1 MLEKM
6 LDNHR
11 ILIAIPIILALLSL
25 LLIGFNGLEQ
35 GVDLKGGSQAELQL
49 TGSVSPT
56 ELQDTLDAKL
66 DSNNIKVTSNG
77 NNKVTVELENNVNS
91 STFTSALDGKANVI
105 SYNEIGPVLSEEA
118 MGQIY
123 IAMLFAFIF
132 MAITVF
138 IVFRE
143 PVPSVAIILAAL
155 CDILIALG
163 GMSIFKIPLS
173 IASVGA
179 LLMLIGYSV
188 DTDILLTTRLLK
200 RREGTVEQRAKNAMY
215 TGLTMSFAA
224 IAAMSILF
232 VVTII
237 IMPEATTLSNISAVL
252 VIGLIG
258 DILSTWLMNLGILKT
273 YIDWRQ
279 SKKQEKYN
287 ISPSSK
293 EEKEDKK
300 SKSSDDKSKS
310 SDDKTSEKKSK
321 LSFKDKLKK
330 KTEVEDD
337 EVMTK
342 IQKEVEKID
351 NMEKASIEELEKE
364 AGEIDGE
371 ASADTASSAESETP
385 SKKKSSSKKKKQKS
399 GKKVNKRKA
408 KKQKGKGGK

>member
-1 MLEKM
+1 ME
-6 LDNHR
+6 NHR

-25 LLIGFNGLEQ
+25 VLIGFNGLEQ

-49 TGSVSPT
+49 LGSVTPT
-56 ELQDTLDAKL
+56 ELQNSLDAKL
-66 DSNNIKVTSNG
+66 NTNNIKVTNNG
-77 NNKVTVELENNVNS
+77 NNKVTVELENNINS
-91 STFTSALDGKANVI
+91 STFTNALDGKAKVI

-123 IAMLFAFIF
+123 IAMLFAFLF
-132 MAITVF
+132 MVITVF

-200 RREGTVEQRAKNAMY
+200 RREGTVEERAKNAMY

-224 IAAMSILF
+224 IAAMGILF
-232 VVTII
+232 IVTII

-287 ISPSSK
+287 TNTSSTK
-293 EEKEDKK
+293 DNKSSNKSNEKETEE
-300 SKSSDDKSKS
+300 SN
-310 SDDKTSEKKSK
+310 KKSK
-321 LSFKDKLKK
+321 LGFKDRLKK
-330 KTEVEDD
+330 KSAVEDD
-337 EVMTK
+337 AIMYK
-342 IQKEVEKID
+342 IEEELEKID
-351 NMEKASIEELEKE
+351 NMEQLEAEE
-364 AGEIDGE
+364 IV
-371 ASADTASSAESETP
+371 ESKP
-385 SKKKSSSKKKKQKS
+385 KSSKKSKNKKS
-399 GKKVNKRKA
+399 NKKVNKRKA
-408 KKQKGKGGK
+408 KKQRGKGGK

>member
-1 MLEKM
+1 MFDKIME
-6 LDNHR
+6 NHKA
-11 ILIAIPIILALLSL
+11 LIVIPIILALLSL
-25 LLIGFNGLEQ
+25 ALISFNGIEQ
-35 GVDLKGGSQAELQL
+35 GVELKGGSLAELQL
-49 TGSVSPT
+49 ADSISQSDLEQQLTQ
-56 ELQDTLDAKL
+56 ELHT
-66 DSNNIKVTSNG
+66 NNIKVTSNG
-77 NNKVTVELENNVNS
+77 DNKVTVELENNVNS
-91 STFTSALDGKANVI
+91 STFTSALDGKAKVI

-123 IAMLFAFIF
+123 IAMIFAFLF

-163 GMSIFKIPLS
+163 GMSILKIPLS

-200 RREGTVEQRAKNAMY
+200 RREGTVEERAKNAMY

-224 IAAMSILF
+224 IAAMGILYI
-232 VVTII
+232 VTILV
-237 IMPEATTLSNISAVL
+237 MPEATTLSNISAVL

-279 SKKQEKYN
+279 SKKQEKFN
-287 ISPSSK
+287 VSSSLSQSDK
-293 EEKEDKK
+293 TDKK
-300 SKSSDDKSKS
+300 SKSSDDEAEA
-310 SDDKTSEKKSK
+310 SDKKSK
-321 LSFKDKLKK
+321 LSLKDKLKK

-337 EVMTK
+337 PIMSK
-342 IQKEVEKID
+342 IE
-351 NMEKASIEELEKE
+351 EELEKVE
-364 AGEIDGE
+364 KMENE
-371 ASADTASSAESETP
+371 EKSSNEK
-385 SKKKSSSKKKKQKS
+385 SKKNKKS
-399 GKKVNKRKA
+399 GKKGNKRKA

>member
-1 MLEKM
+1 ME
-6 LDNHR
+6 NHK

-25 LLIGFNGLEQ
+25 VLIGFNGLEQ

-49 TGSVSPT
+49 LGSVTPT
-56 ELQDTLDAKL
+56 ELENTLDTKL
-66 DSNNIKVTSNG
+66 NTNNIKVTSNG
-77 NNKVTVELENNVNS
+77 NNKVTVELENNINS
-91 STFTSALDGKANVI
+91 STFTSALDGKAKVI

-123 IAMLFAFIF
+123 IAMIFAFLF

-163 GMSIFKIPLS
+163 GMSILKIPLS

-200 RREGTVEQRAKNAMY
+200 RREGTVEERAKNAMY

-224 IAAMSILF
+224 IAAMGILY
-232 VVTII
+232 VVTKI

-287 ISPSSK
+287 VSSSSSKNKSSKSK
-293 EEKEDKK
+293 EEA
-300 SKSSDDKSKS
+300 
-310 SDDKTSEKKSK
+310 SEKESK
-321 LSFKDKLKK
+321 LGLKDKLKR

-337 EVMTK
+337 EVMSK
-342 IQKEVEKID
+342 IQEELEKID
-351 NMEKASIEELEKE
+351 NMEEIEENIPKSEK
-364 AGEIDGE
+364 
-371 ASADTASSAESETP
+371 S
-385 SKKKSSSKKKKQKS
+385 SKKKSNKKQKTK
-399 GKKVNKRKA
+399 GNKRKA
-408 KKQKGKGGK
+408 KKKKGKGGK

>member
-1 MLEKM
+1 ME
-6 LDNHR
+6 NHR

-25 LLIGFNGLEQ
+25 VLIGFHGLEQ

-49 TGSVSPT
+49 LGSVTPT
-56 ELQDTLDAKL
+56 ELQNSLDAKL
-66 DSNNIKVTSNG
+66 NTNNIKVTSNG
-77 NNKVTVELENNVNS
+77 NNKVTVELENNINS
-91 STFTSALDGKANVI
+91 STFTNALDGKAKVI

-123 IAMLFAFIF
+123 IAMLFAFLF

-200 RREGTVEQRAKNAMY
+200 RREGTVEERAKNAMY

-224 IAAMSILF
+224 IAAMGILF
-232 VVTII
+232 IVTVI

-287 ISPSSK
+287 TNTSSTK
-293 EEKEDKK
+293 DNKSSNKSNEKETEE
-300 SKSSDDKSKS
+300 SN
-310 SDDKTSEKKSK
+310 KKSK
-321 LSFKDKLKK
+321 LGFKDRLKK
-330 KTEVEDD
+330 KSAVEDD
-337 EVMTK
+337 AIMYK
-342 IQKEVEKID
+342 IEEELEKID
-351 NMEKASIEELEKE
+351 NMEQLEAEEIVESKPK
-364 AGEIDGE
+364 
-371 ASADTASSAESETP
+371 SSTK
-385 SKKKSSSKKKKQKS
+385 SKNKKSN
-399 GKKVNKRKA
+399 KKVNKRKA
-408 KKQKGKGGK
+408 KKQRGKGGK

>member
-1 MLEKM
+1 
-6 LDNHR
+6 
-11 ILIAIPIILALLSL
+11 
-25 LLIGFNGLEQ
+25 
-35 GVDLKGGSQAELQL
+35 
-49 TGSVSPT
+49 
-56 ELQDTLDAKL
+56 
-66 DSNNIKVTSNG
+66 
-77 NNKVTVELENNVNS
+77 
-91 STFTSALDGKANVI
+91 
-105 SYNEIGPVLSEEA
+105 
-118 MGQIY
+118 
-123 IAMLFAFIF
+123 

-200 RREGTVEQRAKNAMY
+200 RREGTVEERAKNAMY

-224 IAAMSILF
+224 IAAMGILY
-232 VVTII
+232 VVTKI

-287 ISPSSK
+287 TNTSSTK
-293 EEKEDKK
+293 DNKSSNKSNEKETEE
-300 SKSSDDKSKS
+300 SN
-310 SDDKTSEKKSK
+310 KKSK
-321 LSFKDKLKK
+321 LGFKDRLKK
-330 KTEVEDD
+330 KSAVEDD
-337 EVMTK
+337 AIMYK
-342 IQKEVEKID
+342 IEEELEKID
-351 NMEKASIEELEKE
+351 NMEQLEAEE
-364 AGEIDGE
+364 IV
-371 ASADTASSAESETP
+371 ESKP
-385 SKKKSSSKKKKQKS
+385 KSSKKSKNKKS
-399 GKKVNKRKA
+399 NKKVNKRKA
-408 KKQKGKGGK
+408 KKQRGKGGK

>member
-6 LDNHR
+6 MENHK

-25 LLIGFNGLEQ
+25 VLIGVNGLEQ

-49 TGSVSPT
+49 LGSVTPT
-56 ELQDTLDAKL
+56 ELEQTLDAKL
-66 DSNNIKVTSNG
+66 NTNNIKVTNNG
-77 NNKVTVELENNVNS
+77 NNKVTVELENNINS
-91 STFTSALDGKANVI
+91 STFTSAINGKAKVI

-123 IAMLFAFIF
+123 VAMIFAFLF
-132 MAITVF
+132 MAVTVF

-200 RREGTVEQRAKNAMY
+200 RREGTVESRAKNAMY

-224 IAAMSILF
+224 IAAMGVLF
-232 VVTII
+232 VVTKL

-279 SKKQEKYN
+279 SKKQDKYN
-287 ISPSSK
+287 ISPSATN
-293 EEKEDKK
+293 
-300 SKSSDDKSKS
+300 SKSSDNTKE
-310 SDDKTSEKKSK
+310 SDETSEKKSK

-337 EVMTK
+337 EVMNK
-342 IQKEVEKID
+342 IEEELEKID
-351 NMEKASIEELEKE
+351 NMEE
-364 AGEIDGE
+364 
-371 ASADTASSAESETP
+371 SSPAP
-385 SKKKSSSKKKKQKS
+385 KKSKNKKS

>member
-6 LDNHR
+6 MENHK

-25 LLIGFNGLEQ
+25 VLIG
-35 GVDLKGGSQAELQL
+35 QL
-49 TGSVSPT
+49 LGSVTPS
-56 ELQDTLDAKL
+56 ELEDTLDAKL
-66 DSNNIKVTSNG
+66 NTNNIKVTNNG
-77 NNKVTVELENNVNS
+77 NNKVTVELENNINS
-91 STFTSALDGKANVI
+91 STFTSAINGKAKVI
-105 SYNEIGPVLSEEA
+105 GYNEIGPVLSEEA

-123 IAMLFAFIF
+123 VAMIFAFLF

-138 IVFRE
+138 VVFRE

-200 RREGTVEQRAKNAMY
+200 RREGTVEERAKNAMY

-224 IAAMSILF
+224 IAAMGILF
-232 VVTII
+232 VVTKIL
-237 IMPEATTLSNISAVL
+237 MPEATTLSNISAVL

-287 ISPSSK
+287 VSSSSSK
-293 EEKEDKK
+293 N
-300 SKSSDDKSKS
+300 KSSESK
-310 SDDKTSEKKSK
+310 DKTSEKESK
-321 LSFKDKLKK
+321 LSLKDKLKR

-337 EVMTK
+337 EVMSK
-342 IQKEVEKID
+342 IQEELEKID
-351 NMEKASIEELEKE
+351 NMEESSENVPKSEK
-364 AGEIDGE
+364 
-371 ASADTASSAESETP
+371 SP
-385 SKKKSSSKKKKQKS
+385 KKKSNKKQKAK
-399 GKKVNKRKA
+399 GNKRKA
-408 KKQKGKGGK
+408 KKKKGKGGK

>member
-1 MLEKM
+1 ME
-6 LDNHR
+6 NHK

-25 LLIGFNGLEQ
+25 VLIGFHGLEQ

-49 TGSVSPT
+49 LGSVTPS
-56 ELQDTLDAKL
+56 ELEDTLDAKL
-66 DSNNIKVTSNG
+66 NTNNIKVTNNG
-77 NNKVTVELENNVNS
+77 NNKVTVELENNINS
-91 STFTSALDGKANVI
+91 STFTSAINGKAKVI
-105 SYNEIGPVLSEEA
+105 GYNEIGPVLSEEA

-123 IAMLFAFIF
+123 VAMIFAFLF

-138 IVFRE
+138 VVFRE

-200 RREGTVEQRAKNAMY
+200 RREGTVEERAKNAMY

-224 IAAMSILF
+224 IAAMGILF
-232 VVTII
+232 VVTKIL
-237 IMPEATTLSNISAVL
+237 MPEATTLSIISAVL

-273 YIDWRQ
+273 NIDWWQ

-287 ISPSSK
+287 VSSSSSKNKSSKSK
-293 EEKEDKK
+293 EEA
-300 SKSSDDKSKS
+300 
-310 SDDKTSEKKSK
+310 SEKESK
-321 LSFKDKLKK
+321 LGLKDKLKR

-337 EVMTK
+337 EVMSK
-342 IQKEVEKID
+342 IQEELEKID
-351 NMEKASIEELEKE
+351 NMEESSENVPKSEK
-364 AGEIDGE
+364 
-371 ASADTASSAESETP
+371 SP
-385 SKKKSSSKKKKQKS
+385 KKKSNKKQKAK
-399 GKKVNKRKA
+399 GNKRKA
-408 KKQKGKGGK
+408 KKKKGKGGK

>member
-1 MLEKM
+1 M
-6 LDNHR
+6 
-11 ILIAIPIILALLSL
+11 
-25 LLIGFNGLEQ
+25 
-35 GVDLKGGSQAELQL
+35 
-49 TGSVSPT
+49 
-56 ELQDTLDAKL
+56 
-66 DSNNIKVTSNG
+66 
-77 NNKVTVELENNVNS
+77 
-91 STFTSALDGKANVI
+91 I

-123 IAMLFAFIF
+123 VAMIFAFLF
-132 MAITVF
+132 MAVTVF

-200 RREGTVEQRAKNAMY
+200 RREGTVESRAKNAMY

-224 IAAMSILF
+224 IAAMGILF
-232 VVTII
+232 VVTKL

-252 VIGLIG
+252 VIGLVG

-279 SKKQEKYN
+279 SKKQDKYN
-287 ISPSSK
+287 ISPSATN
-293 EEKEDKK
+293 
-300 SKSSDDKSKS
+300 SKSSDNSKDES
-310 SDDKTSEKKSK
+310 AETSEKKSK

-337 EVMTK
+337 EVMNK
-342 IQKEVEKID
+342 IEEELEKID
-351 NMEKASIEELEKE
+351 NMEE
-364 AGEIDGE
+364 
-371 ASADTASSAESETP
+371 SSQAP
-385 SKKKSSSKKKKQKS
+385 KKSKNKKS

>member
-1 MLEKM
+1 ME
-6 LDNHR
+6 NHK
-11 ILIAIPIILALLSL
+11 ILIAVPIILALLSL
-25 LLIGFNGLEQ
+25 VLIGFNGLEQ

-49 TGSVSPT
+49 LGSVTPS
-56 ELQDTLDAKL
+56 ELEDTLDAKL
-66 DSNNIKVTSNG
+66 NTKNIKVTNNG

-91 STFTSALDGKANVI
+91 STFTSAIEGKAKVI

-123 IAMLFAFIF
+123 IAMIFAFLF

-163 GMSIFKIPLS
+163 GMSILKIPLS

-200 RREGTVEQRAKNAMY
+200 RREGTVEERAKNAMY

-224 IAAMSILF
+224 IAAMGILYI
-232 VVTII
+232 VTILV
-237 IMPEATTLSNISAVL
+237 MPEATTLSNISAVL

-279 SKKQEKYN
+279 SKKQEKFN
-287 ISPSSK
+287 VSSSLSQSDK
-293 EEKEDKK
+293 TDKK
-300 SKSSDDKSKS
+300 SKSSDDEAEA
-310 SDDKTSEKKSK
+310 SDKKSK
-321 LSFKDKLKK
+321 LSLKDKLKK

-337 EVMTK
+337 PIMSK
-342 IQKEVEKID
+342 IE
-351 NMEKASIEELEKE
+351 EELEKVE
-364 AGEIDGE
+364 KMENE
-371 ASADTASSAESETP
+371 EKSSNEK
-385 SKKKSSSKKKKQKS
+385 SKKNKKS
-399 GKKVNKRKA
+399 GKKGNKRKA

>member
-1 MLEKM
+1 ME
-6 LDNHR
+6 NHK

-25 LLIGFNGLEQ
+25 VLIGFNGLEQ

-49 TGSVSPT
+49 LGSVTPS
-56 ELQDTLDAKL
+56 ELEDTLDAKL
-66 DSNNIKVTSNG
+66 NTNNIKVTSNG
-77 NNKVTVELENNVNS
+77 NNKVTVELENNINS
-91 STFTSALDGKANVI
+91 STFTSAINGKAKVI

-123 IAMLFAFIF
+123 VAMIFAFLF

-138 IVFRE
+138 VVFRE

-200 RREGTVEQRAKNAMY
+200 RREGTVEERAKNAMY

-224 IAAMSILF
+224 IAAMGILY
-232 VVTII
+232 VVTKI

-287 ISPSSK
+287 VGSSSS
-293 EEKEDKK
+293 K
-300 SKSSDDKSKS
+300 SKSSKSKEET
-310 SDDKTSEKKSK
+310 SDKK
-321 LSFKDKLKK
+321 LSLKDKLKR

-342 IQKEVEKID
+342 IQEELEKID
-351 NMEKASIEELEKE
+351 NMEEVEEDIPK
-364 AGEIDGE
+364 
-371 ASADTASSAESETP
+371 S
-385 SKKKSSSKKKKQKS
+385 KKSSSKKSNKKQKTK
-399 GKKVNKRKA
+399 GNKRKA

>member
-1 MLEKM
+1 ME
-6 LDNHR
+6 NHK

-25 LLIGFNGLEQ
+25 VLIGFNGLEQ

-49 TGSVSPT
+49 LGSVTPS
-56 ELQDTLDAKL
+56 ELEDTLDAKL
-66 DSNNIKVTSNG
+66 NTNNIKVTSNG
-77 NNKVTVELENNVNS
+77 NNKVTVELENNINS
-91 STFTSALDGKANVI
+91 STFTSAINGKAKVI

-123 IAMLFAFIF
+123 VAMIFAFLF

-138 IVFRE
+138 VVFRE

-200 RREGTVEQRAKNAMY
+200 RREGTVEERAKNAMY

-224 IAAMSILF
+224 IAAMGILF
-232 VVTII
+232 VVTKIL
-237 IMPEATTLSNISAVL
+237 MPEATTLSNISAVL
-252 VIGLIG
+252 VIGLVG

-287 ISPSSK
+287 VGSSSS
-293 EEKEDKK
+293 K
-300 SKSSDDKSKS
+300 SKSSKSKEET
-310 SDDKTSEKKSK
+310 SDKK
-321 LSFKDKLKK
+321 LSLKDKLKR

-342 IQKEVEKID
+342 IQEELEKID
-351 NMEKASIEELEKE
+351 NMEEVEEDIPK
-364 AGEIDGE
+364 
-371 ASADTASSAESETP
+371 S
-385 SKKKSSSKKKKQKS
+385 KKSSSKKSNKKQKTK
-399 GKKVNKRKA
+399 GNKRKA

>member
-6 LDNHR
+6 MENHK

-25 LLIGFNGLEQ
+25 VLIGFNGLEQ

-49 TGSVSPT
+49 LGSVTPS
-56 ELQDTLDAKL
+56 ELEDTLDAKL
-66 DSNNIKVTSNG
+66 NTNNIKVTNNG
-77 NNKVTVELENNVNS
+77 NNKVTVELENNINS
-91 STFTSALDGKANVI
+91 STFTSAINGKAKVI

-123 IAMLFAFIF
+123 IAMIFAFLF

-200 RREGTVEQRAKNAMY
+200 RREGTVEERAKNAMY

-224 IAAMSILF
+224 IAAMGILF
-232 VVTII
+232 VVTKI

-252 VIGLIG
+252 VIGLVG

-287 ISPSSK
+287 VGSSSSKNKSSKSK
-293 EEKEDKK
+293 EED
-300 SKSSDDKSKS
+300 
-310 SDDKTSEKKSK
+310 SEKESK
-321 LSFKDKLKK
+321 LSFKDKLKR

-342 IQKEVEKID
+342 IQEELEKID
-351 NMEKASIEELEKE
+351 NMEEIEEDIPK
-364 AGEIDGE
+364 
-371 ASADTASSAESETP
+371 SE
-385 SKKKSSSKKKKQKS
+385 KSSSKKSNKKQKNK
-399 GKKVNKRKA
+399 GNKRKA

>member
-1 MLEKM
+1 ME
-6 LDNHR
+6 NHK

-25 LLIGFNGLEQ
+25 VLIGFNGLEQ

-49 TGSVSPT
+49 LGSVTPT
-56 ELQDTLDAKL
+56 ELENTLDTKL
-66 DSNNIKVTSNG
+66 NTNNIKVTSNG
-77 NNKVTVELENNVNS
+77 NNKVTVELENNINS
-91 STFTSALDGKANVI
+91 STFTSALDGKAKVI

-123 IAMLFAFIF
+123 IAMIFAFLF

-163 GMSIFKIPLS
+163 GMSILKIPLS

-200 RREGTVEQRAKNAMY
+200 RREGTVEERAKNAMY

-224 IAAMSILF
+224 IAAMGILYI
-232 VVTII
+232 VTILV
-237 IMPEATTLSNISAVL
+237 MPEATTLSNISAVL

-279 SKKQEKYN
+279 SKKQEKFN
-287 ISPSSK
+287 VSSSLSQSDK
-293 EEKEDKK
+293 TDKK
-300 SKSSDDKSKS
+300 SRSSDDEAEA
-310 SDDKTSEKKSK
+310 SDKKSK
-321 LSFKDKLKK
+321 LSLKDKLKK

-337 EVMTK
+337 PIMSK
-342 IQKEVEKID
+342 IE
-351 NMEKASIEELEKE
+351 EELEKVE
-364 AGEIDGE
+364 KMENE
-371 ASADTASSAESETP
+371 EKSSNEK
-385 SKKKSSSKKKKQKS
+385 SKKNKKS
-399 GKKVNKRKA
+399 GKKGNKRKA

>member
-1 MLEKM
+1 ME
-6 LDNHR
+6 NHK

-25 LLIGFNGLEQ
+25 VLIGFNGLEQ
-35 GVDLKGGSQAELQL
+35 GVDLKGGSLAELQL
-49 TGSVSPT
+49 LGSVTPS
-56 ELQDTLDAKL
+56 ELEDTLDAKL
-66 DSNNIKVTSNG
+66 NTNNIKVTSNG
-77 NNKVTVELENNVNS
+77 NNKVTVELENNINS
-91 STFTSALDGKANVI
+91 STFTSAINGKAKVI

-123 IAMLFAFIF
+123 VAMIFAFLF

-138 IVFRE
+138 VVFRE

-200 RREGTVEQRAKNAMY
+200 RREGTVEERAKNAMY

-224 IAAMSILF
+224 IAAMGILY
-232 VVTII
+232 VVTKI

-279 SKKQEKYN
+279 FKKQEKYN
-287 ISPSSK
+287 VSSSSSKNKSSKSK
-293 EEKEDKK
+293 EEA
-300 SKSSDDKSKS
+300 
-310 SDDKTSEKKSK
+310 SEKESK
-321 LSFKDKLKK
+321 LGLKDKLKR

-337 EVMTK
+337 EVMSK
-342 IQKEVEKID
+342 IQEELEKID
-351 NMEKASIEELEKE
+351 NMEEIEENIPKSEK
-364 AGEIDGE
+364 
-371 ASADTASSAESETP
+371 S
-385 SKKKSSSKKKKQKS
+385 SKKKSNKKQKTK
-399 GKKVNKRKA
+399 GNKRKA
-408 KKQKGKGGK
+408 KKKKGKGGK

>member
-1 MLEKM
+1 ME
-6 LDNHR
+6 NHK

-25 LLIGFNGLEQ
+25 VLIGFNGLEQ
-35 GVDLKGGSQAELQL
+35 GVDLKGGSIAELKL
-49 TGSVSPT
+49 IGSVTPS
-56 ELQDTLDAKL
+56 ELEDTLDAKL
-66 DSNNIKVTSNG
+66 DTNNIKVTNNG
-77 NNKVTVELENNVNS
+77 NNKVTVELENNINS
-91 STFTSALDGKANVI
+91 STFASAIDGKAKVI

-123 IAMLFAFIF
+123 IAMLFAFLF

-163 GMSIFKIPLS
+163 GMSVFKIPLS

-224 IAAMSILF
+224 IAAMAILF
-232 VVTII
+232 IVTKIL
-237 IMPEATTLSNISAVL
+237 MPEATTLSNISAVL

-279 SKKQEKYN
+279 SKKQEKFGTL
-287 ISPSSK
+287 SSSSK
-293 EEKEDKK
+293 SGKSDKK
-300 SKSSDDKSKS
+300 SKSSDDEDESSDEKSK
-310 SDDKTSEKKSK
+310 T
-321 LSFKDKLKK
+321 KLKDRLK
-330 KTEVEDD
+330 RKAAVEDD
-337 EVMTK
+337 EIMSK
-342 IQKEVEKID
+342 IE
-351 NMEKASIEELEKE
+351 EELEKIE
-364 AGEIDGE
+364 DMEE
-371 ASADTASSAESETP
+371 SSNEVAKSSTKKSNK
-385 SKKKSSSKKKKQKS
+385 SKKAK
-399 GKKVNKRKA
+399 GNKRKA

>member
-6 LDNHR
+6 MENHK

-25 LLIGFNGLEQ
+25 VLIGVNGLEQ

-49 TGSVSPT
+49 LGSVTPT
-56 ELQDTLDAKL
+56 ELEQTLDAKL
-66 DSNNIKVTSNG
+66 NTNNIKVTNNG

-91 STFTSALDGKANVI
+91 STFTSAINGKAKVI

-123 IAMLFAFIF
+123 VAMIFAFLF
-132 MAITVF
+132 MAVTVF

-143 PVPSVAIILAAL
+143 PVPSIAIILAAL

-200 RREGTVEQRAKNAMY
+200 RREGTVESRAKNAMY

-224 IAAMSILF
+224 IAAMGILF
-232 VVTII
+232 VVTKL

-252 VIGLIG
+252 VIGLVG

-279 SKKQEKYN
+279 SKKQDKYN
-287 ISPSSK
+287 ISPSATN
-293 EEKEDKK
+293 
-300 SKSSDDKSKS
+300 SKSSDNSKEE
-310 SDDKTSEKKSK
+310 SDETSDKKSK

-337 EVMTK
+337 EVMNK
-342 IQKEVEKID
+342 IEEELEKID
-351 NMEKASIEELEKE
+351 NMEK
-364 AGEIDGE
+364 
-371 ASADTASSAESETP
+371 SSQAP
-385 SKKKSSSKKKKQKS
+385 KKSKNKKS

>member
-1 MLEKM
+1 ME
-6 LDNHR
+6 NHR

-25 LLIGFNGLEQ
+25 VLIGFHGLEQ

-49 TGSVSPT
+49 LGSVTPT
-56 ELQDTLDAKL
+56 ELQNSLDAKL
-66 DSNNIKVTSNG
+66 NTNNIKVTNNG
-77 NNKVTVELENNVNS
+77 NNKVTVELENNINS
-91 STFTSALDGKANVI
+91 STFTNALDGKAKVI

-123 IAMLFAFIF
+123 IAMLFAFLF

-200 RREGTVEQRAKNAMY
+200 RREGTVEERAKNAMY

-224 IAAMSILF
+224 IAAMGILF
-232 VVTII
+232 IVTII

-287 ISPSSK
+287 INTSSTKENKSSK
-293 EEKEDKK
+293 SNEKEAEESDKK
-300 SKSSDDKSKS
+300 SK
-310 SDDKTSEKKSK
+310 
-321 LSFKDKLKK
+321 LGFKDRLKK
-330 KTEVEDD
+330 KSAVEDD
-337 EVMTK
+337 EIMYK
-342 IQKEVEKID
+342 IEEELEKID
-351 NMEKASIEELEKE
+351 NMEQSEAEEIIQTSTEGSVE
-364 AGEIDGE
+364 EIV
-371 ASADTASSAESETP
+371 ESKP
-385 SKKKSSSKKKKQKS
+385 KSSKKSKNKKS
-399 GKKVNKRKA
+399 NKKVNKRKA
-408 KKQKGKGGK
+408 KKQRGKGGK

>member
-1 MLEKM
+1 ME
-6 LDNHR
+6 NHK

-25 LLIGFNGLEQ
+25 VLIGFNGLEQ

-49 TGSVSPT
+49 IGSVTPS
-56 ELQDTLDAKL
+56 ELEDTLDAKL
-66 DSNNIKVTSNG
+66 NTNNIKVTSNG
-77 NNKVTVELENNVNS
+77 NNKATVELENNINS
-91 STFTSALDGKANVI
+91 STFTSAINGKAKLI

-123 IAMLFAFIF
+123 VAMIFAFLF

-138 IVFRE
+138 VVFRE

-200 RREGTVEQRAKNAMY
+200 RREGTVEERAKNAMY

-224 IAAMSILF
+224 IAAMGILF
-232 VVTII
+232 VVTKL

-287 ISPSSK
+287 VSPSSSK
-293 EEKEDKK
+293 NKS
-300 SKSSDDKSKS
+300 SKSNEETSDK
-310 SDDKTSEKKSK
+310 ESK
-321 LSFKDKLKK
+321 LSFKDKLKR

-337 EVMTK
+337 EVMSK
-342 IQKEVEKID
+342 IQEELEKID
-351 NMEKASIEELEKE
+351 NMEESSENIPKSEK
-364 AGEIDGE
+364 
-371 ASADTASSAESETP
+371 SP
-385 SKKKSSSKKKKQKS
+385 NKKSNKKQKTK
-399 GKKVNKRKA
+399 GNKRKA
-408 KKQKGKGGK
+408 KKKRGKGGK

>member
-1 MLEKM
+1 MIEKM
-6 LDNHR
+6 MENHK

-25 LLIGFNGLEQ
+25 SLVAFNGLEQ

-49 TGSVSPT
+49 LDSASPSQL
-56 ELQDTLDAKL
+56 EQTLDTKL
-66 DSNNIKVTSNG
+66 NTNNIKVTSNG
-77 NNKVTVELENNVNS
+77 NNKVTVELENNINS
-91 STFTSALDGKANVI
+91 STFTSAINGKAKVI

-123 IAMLFAFIF
+123 IAMLFAFLF
-132 MAITVF
+132 MAVTVF

-163 GMSIFKIPLS
+163 GMSLFKIPLS

-200 RREGTVEQRAKNAMY
+200 RREGTVGERARNAMH

-279 SKKQEKYN
+279 SKKQEKYGT
-287 ISPSSK
+287 SSSGKKSSK
-293 EEKEDKK
+293 NTEEDETSDKK
-300 SKSSDDKSKS
+300 SKSGLKDRFKRKDDI
-310 SDDKTSEKKSK
+310 
-321 LSFKDKLKK
+321 
-330 KTEVEDD
+330 EDD
-337 EVMTK
+337 EIMSK
-342 IQKEVEKID
+342 IQ
-351 NMEKASIEELEKE
+351 EELEK
-364 AGEIDGE
+364 IDKQE
-371 ASADTASSAESETP
+371 ASP
-385 SKKKSSSKKKKQKS
+385 SNSQKSSSNKKSKKNKS
-399 GKKVNKRKA
+399 SKKGNKRKA

>member
-1 MLEKM
+1 ME
-6 LDNHR
+6 NHK

-25 LLIGFNGLEQ
+25 VLIGFNGLEQ

-49 TGSVSPT
+49 LGSVTPS
-56 ELQDTLDAKL
+56 ELEDTLDAEL
-66 DSNNIKVTSNG
+66 NTNNIKVTSNG
-77 NNKVTVELENNVNS
+77 NNKVTVELENNINS
-91 STFTSALDGKANVI
+91 STFTNAINGKAKVI

-123 IAMLFAFIF
+123 VAMIFAFLF

-200 RREGTVEQRAKNAMY
+200 RREGTVEERAKNAMY

-224 IAAMSILF
+224 IAAMGILF
-232 VVTII
+232 VVTKI

-252 VIGLIG
+252 VIGLVG

-287 ISPSSK
+287 VGSSSS
-293 EEKEDKK
+293 K
-300 SKSSDDKSKS
+300 SKSSKS
-310 SDDKTSEKKSK
+310 EEEKSK
-321 LSFKDKLKK
+321 LSFKDKLKR

-342 IQKEVEKID
+342 IQVELEKID
-351 NMEKASIEELEKE
+351 NMEEV
-364 AGEIDGE
+364 
-371 ASADTASSAESETP
+371 AEDIPKS
-385 SKKKSSSKKKKQKS
+385 KKSSNKKSNKKQKAK
-399 GKKVNKRKA
+399 GNKRKA

>member
-1 MLEKM
+1 ME
-6 LDNHR
+6 NHK

-25 LLIGFNGLEQ
+25 VLIGFNGLEQ

-49 TGSVSPT
+49 IGSVTPS
-56 ELQDTLDAKL
+56 ELEDTLDAKL
-66 DSNNIKVTSNG
+66 NTNNIKVTSNG
-77 NNKVTVELENNVNS
+77 NNKVTVELENNINS
-91 STFTSALDGKANVI
+91 STFTNAINGKAKVI

-123 IAMLFAFIF
+123 VAMIFAFLF

-138 IVFRE
+138 VVFRE

-200 RREGTVEQRAKNAMY
+200 RREGTVEERAKNAMY

-224 IAAMSILF
+224 IAAMGILY
-232 VVTII
+232 VVTKL

-287 ISPSSK
+287 VSSSSSK
-293 EEKEDKK
+293 N
-300 SKSSDDKSKS
+300 KSSKTKEETSDK
-310 SDDKTSEKKSK
+310 ESK
-321 LSFKDKLKK
+321 LSLKDKLKR

-342 IQKEVEKID
+342 IQEELEKID
-351 NMEKASIEELEKE
+351 NMEE
-364 AGEIDGE
+364 
-371 ASADTASSAESETP
+371 SSENIPKS
-385 SKKKSSSKKKKQKS
+385 KKSSNKKSNKKQKTK
-399 GKKVNKRKA
+399 GNKRKA
-408 KKQKGKGGK
+408 KKKKGKGGK

>member
-1 MLEKM
+1 ME
-6 LDNHR
+6 NHK

-25 LLIGFNGLEQ
+25 VLIG
-35 GVDLKGGSQAELQL
+35 QL
-49 TGSVSPT
+49 LGSVTPS
-56 ELQDTLDAKL
+56 ELEDTLDAKL
-66 DSNNIKVTSNG
+66 NTNNIKVTNNG
-77 NNKVTVELENNVNS
+77 NNKVTVELENNINS
-91 STFTSALDGKANVI
+91 STFTSAINGKAKVI
-105 SYNEIGPVLSEEA
+105 GYNEIGPVLSEEA

-123 IAMLFAFIF
+123 VAMIFAFLF

-138 IVFRE
+138 VVFRE

-200 RREGTVEQRAKNAMY
+200 RREGTVEERAKNAMY

-224 IAAMSILF
+224 IAAMGILF
-232 VVTII
+232 VVTKIL
-237 IMPEATTLSNISAVL
+237 MPEATTLSNISAVL

-287 ISPSSK
+287 VSSSSSK
-293 EEKEDKK
+293 N
-300 SKSSDDKSKS
+300 KSSESK
-310 SDDKTSEKKSK
+310 DKTSEKESK
-321 LSFKDKLKK
+321 LSLKDKLKR

-337 EVMTK
+337 EVMSK
-342 IQKEVEKID
+342 IQEELEKID
-351 NMEKASIEELEKE
+351 NMEESSENVPKSEK
-364 AGEIDGE
+364 
-371 ASADTASSAESETP
+371 SP
-385 SKKKSSSKKKKQKS
+385 KKKSNKKQKAK
-399 GKKVNKRKA
+399 GNKRKA
-408 KKQKGKGGK
+408 KKKKGKGGK

>member
-6 LDNHR
+6 MENHK

-25 LLIGFNGLEQ
+25 VLIGVNGLEQ

-49 TGSVSPT
+49 LGSVTPT
-56 ELQDTLDAKL
+56 ELEQTLDAKL
-66 DSNNIKVTSNG
+66 NTNNIKVTNNG
-77 NNKVTVELENNVNS
+77 NNKVTVELENNINS
-91 STFTSALDGKANVI
+91 STFTSAINGKAKVI

-123 IAMLFAFIF
+123 VAMIFAFLF
-132 MAITVF
+132 MAVTVF

-200 RREGTVEQRAKNAMY
+200 RREGTVESRAKNAMY

-224 IAAMSILF
+224 IAAMGILF
-232 VVTII
+232 VVTKL

-252 VIGLIG
+252 VIGLVG

-279 SKKQEKYN
+279 SKKQDKYN
-287 ISPSSK
+287 ISPSATN
-293 EEKEDKK
+293 
-300 SKSSDDKSKS
+300 SKSSDNTKE
-310 SDDKTSEKKSK
+310 SDETSEKKSK

-337 EVMTK
+337 EVMNK
-342 IQKEVEKID
+342 IEEELEKID
-351 NMEKASIEELEKE
+351 NMEE
-364 AGEIDGE
+364 
-371 ASADTASSAESETP
+371 SSPAP
-385 SKKKSSSKKKKQKS
+385 KKSKNKKS

>member
-1 MLEKM
+1 ME
-6 LDNHR
+6 NHK

-25 LLIGFNGLEQ
+25 VLIGFNGLEQ

-49 TGSVSPT
+49 LGSVTPS
-56 ELQDTLDAKL
+56 ELEDTLDAKL
-66 DSNNIKVTSNG
+66 NTNNIKVTNNG
-77 NNKVTVELENNVNS
+77 NNKVTVELENNINS
-91 STFTSALDGKANVI
+91 STFTSAINGKAKVI

-123 IAMLFAFIF
+123 IAMIFAFLF

-200 RREGTVEQRAKNAMY
+200 RREGTVEERAKNAMY

-224 IAAMSILF
+224 IAAMGILF
-232 VVTII
+232 VVTKI

-287 ISPSSK
+287 VGSSSSKNKSSKSK
-293 EEKEDKK
+293 EED
-300 SKSSDDKSKS
+300 
-310 SDDKTSEKKSK
+310 SEKESK
-321 LSFKDKLKK
+321 LSFKDKLKR

-342 IQKEVEKID
+342 IQEELEKID
-351 NMEKASIEELEKE
+351 NMEEIEEDIPK
-364 AGEIDGE
+364 
-371 ASADTASSAESETP
+371 S
-385 SKKKSSSKKKKQKS
+385 KKSSNKKSNKKQKNK
-399 GKKVNKRKA
+399 GNKRKA

>member
-1 MLEKM
+1 ME
-6 LDNHR
+6 NHK
-11 ILIAIPIILALLSL
+11 ILIAVPIILALLSL
-25 LLIGFNGLEQ
+25 ILIGFNGLEQ

-49 TGSVSPT
+49 LGSVTPS
-56 ELQDTLDAKL
+56 ELEDTIDAKL
-66 DSNNIKVTSNG
+66 NTKNIKVTNNG

-91 STFTSALDGKANVI
+91 STFTSAIEGKAKVI

-123 IAMLFAFIF
+123 IAMIFAFLF

-163 GMSIFKIPLS
+163 GMSILKIPLS

-200 RREGTVEQRAKNAMY
+200 RREGTVETRAKNAMY

-224 IAAMSILF
+224 IAAMAILYM
-232 VVTII
+232 VTII

-287 ISPSSK
+287 ISSSTTQSDK
-293 EEKEDKK
+293 TDKK
-300 SKSSDDKSKS
+300 SKSSEDED
-310 SDDKTSEKKSK
+310 TSENKSK
-321 LSFKDKLKK
+321 LSFKDKLKR

-337 EVMTK
+337 PIMSK
-342 IQKEVEKID
+342 IE
-351 NMEKASIEELEKE
+351 EELEKVE
-364 AGEIDGE
+364 KIEEEE
-371 ASADTASSAESETP
+371 ASSNNE
-385 SKKKSSSKKKKQKS
+385 SKKNKKP

>member
-1 MLEKM
+1 ME
-6 LDNHR
+6 NHK
-11 ILIAIPIILALLSL
+11 ILIAVPIILALLSL
-25 LLIGFNGLEQ
+25 ILIGFNGLEQ

-49 TGSVSPT
+49 LGSVTPS
-56 ELQDTLDAKL
+56 ELEDTIDAKL
-66 DSNNIKVTSNG
+66 NTKNIKVTNNG

-91 STFTSALDGKANVI
+91 STFTSAIEGKAKVI

-123 IAMLFAFIF
+123 VAMIFAFLF
-132 MAITVF
+132 MAVTVF

-163 GMSIFKIPLS
+163 GMSILKIPLS

-224 IAAMSILF
+224 IAAMAILYM
-232 VVTII
+232 VTII

-287 ISPSSK
+287 ISSSTTQSDK
-293 EEKEDKK
+293 TDKK
-300 SKSSDDKSKS
+300 SKSSEDED
-310 SDDKTSEKKSK
+310 TSENKSK
-321 LSFKDKLKK
+321 LSFKDKLKR

-337 EVMTK
+337 PIMSK
-342 IQKEVEKID
+342 IE
-351 NMEKASIEELEKE
+351 EELEKVE
-364 AGEIDGE
+364 KIEEEE
-371 ASADTASSAESETP
+371 ASSN
-385 SKKKSSSKKKKQKS
+385 KKSKQNKKP

>member
-1 MLEKM
+1 ME
-6 LDNHR
+6 NHK

-25 LLIGFNGLEQ
+25 VLIGFHGLEQ

-49 TGSVSPT
+49 LGSVTPS
-56 ELQDTLDAKL
+56 ELEDTLDAKL
-66 DSNNIKVTSNG
+66 NTNNIKVTNNG
-77 NNKVTVELENNVNS
+77 NNKVTVELENNINS
-91 STFTSALDGKANVI
+91 STFTSAINGKAKVI

-123 IAMLFAFIF
+123 VAMIFAFLF

-138 IVFRE
+138 VVFRE

-200 RREGTVEQRAKNAMY
+200 RREGTVEERAKNAMY

-224 IAAMSILF
+224 IAAMGILF
-232 VVTII
+232 VVTKIL
-237 IMPEATTLSNISAVL
+237 MPEATTLSNISAVL

-287 ISPSSK
+287 VGSSSS
-293 EEKEDKK
+293 K
-300 SKSSDDKSKS
+300 SKSSKSKEET
-310 SDDKTSEKKSK
+310 SDKSK
-321 LSFKDKLKK
+321 LSLKDKLKR

-342 IQKEVEKID
+342 IQEELEKID
-351 NMEKASIEELEKE
+351 NMGEVEEDIPK
-364 AGEIDGE
+364 
-371 ASADTASSAESETP
+371 S
-385 SKKKSSSKKKKQKS
+385 KKSSSKKSNKKQKTK
-399 GKKVNKRKA
+399 GNKRKA

>member
-1 MLEKM
+1 ME
-6 LDNHR
+6 NHK

-25 LLIGFNGLEQ
+25 VLIGFNGLEQ

-49 TGSVSPT
+49 LGSVTPS
-56 ELQDTLDAKL
+56 ELEDTLDAKL
-66 DSNNIKVTSNG
+66 NTNNIKVTSNG
-77 NNKVTVELENNVNS
+77 NNKVTVELENNINS
-91 STFTSALDGKANVI
+91 STFTSAINGKAKVI

-123 IAMLFAFIF
+123 VAMIFAFLF

-138 IVFRE
+138 VVFRE

-200 RREGTVEQRAKNAMY
+200 RREGTVEERAKNAMY

-224 IAAMSILF
+224 IAAMGILF
-232 VVTII
+232 VVTKIL
-237 IMPEATTLSNISAVL
+237 MPEATTLSNISAVL

-287 ISPSSK
+287 VSSSSSK
-293 EEKEDKK
+293 N
-300 SKSSDDKSKS
+300 KSSESK
-310 SDDKTSEKKSK
+310 DKTSEKESK
-321 LSFKDKLKK
+321 LSLKDKLKR

-337 EVMTK
+337 EVMSK
-342 IQKEVEKID
+342 IQEELEKID
-351 NMEKASIEELEKE
+351 NMEESSENVPKSEK
-364 AGEIDGE
+364 
-371 ASADTASSAESETP
+371 SP
-385 SKKKSSSKKKKQKS
+385 KKKSNKKQKAK
-399 GKKVNKRKA
+399 GNKRKA
-408 KKQKGKGGK
+408 KKKKGKGGK

>member
-1 MLEKM
+1 M
-6 LDNHR
+6 
-11 ILIAIPIILALLSL
+11 
-25 LLIGFNGLEQ
+25 
-35 GVDLKGGSQAELQL
+35 
-49 TGSVSPT
+49 
-56 ELQDTLDAKL
+56 
-66 DSNNIKVTSNG
+66 
-77 NNKVTVELENNVNS
+77 ELENNINS
-91 STFTSALDGKANVI
+91 STFTSAINGKAKVI

-123 IAMLFAFIF
+123 VAMIFAFLF

-138 IVFRE
+138 VVFRE

-200 RREGTVEQRAKNAMY
+200 RREGTVEERAKNAMY

-224 IAAMSILF
+224 IAAMGILY
-232 VVTII
+232 VVTKI

-279 SKKQEKYN
+279 SE
-287 ISPSSK
+287 
-293 EEKEDKK
+293 
-300 SKSSDDKSKS
+300 
-310 SDDKTSEKKSK
+310 
-321 LSFKDKLKK
+321 
-330 KTEVEDD
+330 
-337 EVMTK
+337 
-342 IQKEVEKID
+342 IQCRFIF
-351 NMEKASIEELEKE
+351 
-364 AGEIDGE
+364 
-371 ASADTASSAESETP
+371 
-385 SKKKSSSKKKKQKS
+385 KQK
-399 GKKVNKRKA
+399 
-408 KKQKGKGGK
+408 QIF

>member
-1 MLEKM
+1 ME
-6 LDNHR
+6 NHR

-25 LLIGFNGLEQ
+25 VLIGFNGLEQ

-49 TGSVSPT
+49 LGSVTPT
-56 ELQDTLDAKL
+56 ELQNSLDAKL
-66 DSNNIKVTSNG
+66 NTNNIKVTNNG
-77 NNKVTVELENNVNS
+77 NNKVTVELENNINS
-91 STFTSALDGKANVI
+91 STFTNALDGKAKVI

-123 IAMLFAFIF
+123 IAMLFAFLF

-200 RREGTVEQRAKNAMY
+200 RREGTVEERAKNAMY

-224 IAAMSILF
+224 IAAMGILF
-232 VVTII
+232 IVTII

-287 ISPSSK
+287 TNTSSTK
-293 EEKEDKK
+293 DNKSYNKSNEKETEE
-300 SKSSDDKSKS
+300 SN
-310 SDDKTSEKKSK
+310 KKSK
-321 LSFKDKLKK
+321 LGFKDRLKK
-330 KTEVEDD
+330 KSAVEDD
-337 EVMTK
+337 EIMYK
-342 IQKEVEKID
+342 IEEELEKID
-351 NMEKASIEELEKE
+351 NMEQSEAEEIIQTSTE
-364 AGEIDGE
+364 G
-371 ASADTASSAESETP
+371 SAEEIVENKP
-385 SKKKSSSKKKKQKS
+385 KSSKKSKNKKS
-399 GKKVNKRKA
+399 NKKVNKRKA
-408 KKQKGKGGK
+408 KKQRGKGGK

>member
-1 MLEKM
+1 ME
-6 LDNHR
+6 NHK

-25 LLIGFNGLEQ
+25 VLIGFNGLEQ
-35 GVDLKGGSQAELQL
+35 GVDLKGGSLAELQL
-49 TGSVSPT
+49 LGSVTPS
-56 ELQDTLDAKL
+56 ELEDTLDAKL
-66 DSNNIKVTSNG
+66 NTNNIKVTNNG
-77 NNKVTVELENNVNS
+77 NNKVTVELENNINS
-91 STFTSALDGKANVI
+91 STFTSAINGKAKVI

-123 IAMLFAFIF
+123 VAMIFAFLF

-138 IVFRE
+138 VVFRE

-200 RREGTVEQRAKNAMY
+200 RREGTVEERAKNAMY

-224 IAAMSILF
+224 IAAMGILF
-232 VVTII
+232 VVTKIL
-237 IMPEATTLSNISAVL
+237 MPEATTLSNISAVL

-287 ISPSSK
+287 VGSSSSKNKSSKSK
-293 EEKEDKK
+293 EEA
-300 SKSSDDKSKS
+300 
-310 SDDKTSEKKSK
+310 SEKESK
-321 LSFKDKLKK
+321 LGLKDKLKR

-337 EVMTK
+337 EVMSK
-342 IQKEVEKID
+342 IQEELEKID
-351 NMEKASIEELEKE
+351 NMEE
-364 AGEIDGE
+364 
-371 ASADTASSAESETP
+371 SSEDIPKPE
-385 SKKKSSSKKKKQKS
+385 KSSSKKSNKKQKAK
-399 GKKVNKRKA
+399 GNKRKA

>member
-1 MLEKM
+1 ME
-6 LDNHR
+6 NHK
-11 ILIAIPIILALLSL
+11 ILIAVPIILALLSL
-25 LLIGFNGLEQ
+25 VLIGFNGLEQ

-49 TGSVSPT
+49 LGSVTPT
-56 ELQDTLDAKL
+56 ELENTLDTKL
-66 DSNNIKVTSNG
+66 NTNNIKVTSNG
-77 NNKVTVELENNVNS
+77 NNKVTVELENNINS
-91 STFTSALDGKANVI
+91 STFTSALDGKAKVI

-123 IAMLFAFIF
+123 IAMIFAFLF

-163 GMSIFKIPLS
+163 GMSILKIPLS

-200 RREGTVEQRAKNAMY
+200 RREGTVEKRAKNAMY

-224 IAAMSILF
+224 IAAMGILYI
-232 VVTII
+232 VTILV
-237 IMPEATTLSNISAVL
+237 MPEATTLSNISAVL

-279 SKKQEKYN
+279 SKKQEKFN
-287 ISPSSK
+287 VSSSLSQSDK
-293 EEKEDKK
+293 TDKK
-300 SKSSDDKSKS
+300 SKSSDDEAEA
-310 SDDKTSEKKSK
+310 SDKKSK
-321 LSFKDKLKK
+321 LSLKDKLKK

-337 EVMTK
+337 PIMSK
-342 IQKEVEKID
+342 IE
-351 NMEKASIEELEKE
+351 EELEKVE
-364 AGEIDGE
+364 KMENE
-371 ASADTASSAESETP
+371 EKSSNEK
-385 SKKKSSSKKKKQKS
+385 SKKNKKS
-399 GKKVNKRKA
+399 GKKGNKRKA

>member
-6 LDNHR
+6 MENHR

-25 LLIGFNGLEQ
+25 VLIGFHGLEQ

-49 TGSVSPT
+49 LSSVTPT
-56 ELQDTLDAKL
+56 ELQNSLDAKL
-66 DSNNIKVTSNG
+66 NTNNIKVTSNG
-77 NNKVTVELENNVNS
+77 NNKVTVELENNINS
-91 STFTSALDGKANVI
+91 STFTNALDGKAKVI

-123 IAMLFAFIF
+123 IAMLFAFLF

-200 RREGTVEQRAKNAMY
+200 RREGTVEERAKNAMY

-224 IAAMSILF
+224 IAAMGILF
-232 VVTII
+232 IVTII

-287 ISPSSK
+287 INTSSTKENKSSK
-293 EEKEDKK
+293 SNEKEAEESDKK
-300 SKSSDDKSKS
+300 SK
-310 SDDKTSEKKSK
+310 
-321 LSFKDKLKK
+321 LGFKDRLKK
-330 KTEVEDD
+330 KSAVEDD
-337 EVMTK
+337 EIMYK
-342 IQKEVEKID
+342 IEEELEKID
-351 NMEKASIEELEKE
+351 NMEQLEAEEIIQSSTE
-364 AGEIDGE
+364 G
-371 ASADTASSAESETP
+371 SAEEIVE
-385 SKKKSSSKKKKQKS
+385 SKPKSSKKSKNKKS
-399 GKKVNKRKA
+399 NKKVNKRKA
-408 KKQKGKGGK
+408 KKQRGKGGK